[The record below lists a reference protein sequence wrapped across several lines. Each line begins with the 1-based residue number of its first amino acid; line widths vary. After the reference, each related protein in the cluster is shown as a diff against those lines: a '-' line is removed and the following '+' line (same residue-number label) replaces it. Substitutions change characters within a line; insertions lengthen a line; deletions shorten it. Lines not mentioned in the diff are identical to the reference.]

1 MFPPRQAFRRP
12 QLAICRS
19 LRRLCVLIVLLAV
32 IAPLPITQ
40 TTSAAVAKL
49 INSISQS
56 LVKQTAITQDVSKK
70 TGPERTPAPRVR
82 ILVGESR
89 AIPFTTPISS
99 VLVVFPE
106 IASAELNS
114 RSVLVTGVRVGETIL
129 IVSDGHKRY
138 TILIDV
144 VGRTQATA
152 RRKAPAESAF
162 DNHRVSGSY
171 TASYSA
177 PFGASPT
184 IFRQKFE
191 FRQTLMQGRTLRV
204 YSDLFK
210 FMGQRDVR
218 STIPRFG
225 LNYMSL
231 GIDGPSG
238 TLDLLDSEI
247 NLSSVSFNNYAMRG
261 FHLVSSPDSQ
271 LRGVE
276 LFAGVAR
283 PALSFFDQNQGRLL
297 GALVPVARSD
307 KWQVRLGF
315 FNVSPQQDNR
325 LGRGGTVWQL
335 IGRYAANRNITAEG
349 EAAYANGG
357 LSWRARF
364 DLISRPFNA
373 YGEIFRLDR
382 RSPLISIGVQPGGR
396 EAEAFAFQWRPSG
409 RFSASFNYNHTG
421 ILPPANAGRAILD
434 RSTLFASTTY
444 RLGES
449 SRLHFRYAWHQIE
462 TRSAAGGPHFQIG
475 TGTATLSHDIRFS
488 RNWANNFGVRL
499 TSSRETNSDSRTD
512 SGINLNNELRF
523 SFDRGSA
530 TGFVNYTRRI
540 PSLAG
545 LIVRNPQL
553 LPPLLQR
560 EFTSDPVRFLQTNRD
575 TLGFLLPGIELPQTR
590 GLDAGV
596 CLQAAFSRINFGG
609 EVRFST
615 SEVFA
620 HEQRNVNASVSMN
633 IRLDAA
639 NSVQV
644 SGWRS
649 LAFNS
654 ARTEPMLTISYV
666 HRFGSGSGGGFQFSK
681 LFGTDRGV
689 IQGRVYFDLNG
700 NGRDDAGEPGVGN
713 MTVQVDGERSAITDR
728 SGRFRFQTDAGERS
742 IAIISG
748 ELGVRLKATSATE
761 QTVSVRG
768 RSTVD
773 ISFGVSNY
781 GSIAGRIFNDLLL
794 TGQQAAGNAPGV
806 AGVSVSLSPVDKI
819 GTTLNV
825 IVDAGGTY
833 QFRNLTPG
841 NYRLTID
848 PATVPPDFRVP
859 SQNSWTI
866 EVKPLENFYLDIP
879 QFAERAVSGVVFID
893 KNGNGKFDADIDETL
908 KGAHVLTGETEVV
921 TGENGTYL
929 LRSLPA
935 GKIEV
940 HARTSWGTKS
950 LPVTLELP
958 PQPVTQRT
966 VNLIVKR

>member
-1 MFPPRQAFRRP
+1 MFPPRQSFNKPR
-12 QLAICRS
+12 LAIFRS
-19 LRRLCVLIVLLAV
+19 LRRLCVLLVLLAV

-40 TTSAAVAKL
+40 TTSAAFAKL
-49 INSISQS
+49 VNSISQS
-56 LVKQTAITQDVSKK
+56 LVRQTAITQDVTRKS
-70 TGPERTPAPRVR
+70 GRERIPAPRLR
-82 ILVGESR
+82 ILIGESR
-89 AIPFTTPISS
+89 AIPFTTPITS

-106 IASAELNS
+106 IATAELDS
-114 RSVLVTGVRVGETIL
+114 PRVLITGVRVGETIL
-129 IVSDGHKRY
+129 IVFDGHKRY
-138 TILIDV
+138 TIMVDV
-144 VGRTQATA
+144 VGRTQATTK
-152 RRKAPAESAF
+152 RKAPAESAF
-162 DNHRVSGSY
+162 NSDRLSGSY
-171 TASYSA
+171 TVSYSA

-191 FRQTLMQGRTLRV
+191 FRQTLTQGRTFRFS
-204 YSDLFK
+204 SDLFK
-210 FMGQRDVR
+210 FMGQRDAR
-218 STIPRFG
+218 ATIPRFG

-238 TLDLLDSEI
+238 KLDLLDSEI

-261 FHLVSSPDSQ
+261 LHLVSSPDSQ
-271 LRGVE
+271 LHGVE
-276 LFAGVAR
+276 FFAGVAR

-297 GALVPVARSD
+297 GALLPIARSD
-307 KWQVRLGF
+307 NWQVRIGF
-315 FNVSPQQDNR
+315 FNVSPRQDNR

-335 IGRYAANRNITAEG
+335 IGRYAPNKNITAEG

-382 RSPLISIGVQPGGR
+382 RSPLISIGAQPGGR
-396 EAEAFAFQWRPSG
+396 EAETFAFQWRPSG
-409 RFSASFNYNHTG
+409 CFSVSLNYNHTEVV
-421 ILPPANAGRAILD
+421 PPANASRAILD

-449 SRLHFRYAWHQIE
+449 SRLHFRYAWQQIE
-462 TRSAAGGPHFQIG
+462 TRSSAGGPHFRLG
-475 TGTATLSHDIRFS
+475 TGTATISHDIRFS
-488 RNWANNFGVRL
+488 RHWANNLGVRL
-499 TSSRETNSDSRTD
+499 TSSRETNSGSGTE
-512 SGINLNNELRF
+512 SGIELKNELRF

-560 EFTSDPVRFLQTNRD
+560 EFTADPVRFLQTNRD

-596 CLQAAFSRINFGG
+596 RLQTAFSRVNFGG
-609 EVRFST
+609 EVRYST
-615 SEVFA
+615 SEILA
-620 HEQRNVNASVSMN
+620 HEQRNVSASVSMN

-649 LAFNS
+649 LAFN
-654 ARTEPMLTISYV
+654 ATRTEPMLTISYG
-666 HRFGSGSGGGFQFSK
+666 HRFGAASGGGFQFSK
-681 LFGTDRGV
+681 LFGTNRGV
-689 IQGRVYFDLNG
+689 IQGHVFFDLNG
-700 NGRDDAGEPGVGN
+700 NGRDDEGEPGVAN
-713 MTVQVDGERSAITDR
+713 MTVQVDGDRSAITDR
-728 SGRFRFQTDAGERS
+728 SGRFRFQMDAGEHS

-748 ELGVRLKATSATE
+748 ELGVRLKATSTTE
-761 QTVSVRG
+761 QIVSLRG

-773 ISFGVSNY
+773 ISFGVSNF

-794 TGQQAAGNAPGV
+794 TGQHTAGSAPGV

-819 GTTLNV
+819 GSALNAT
-825 IVDAGGTY
+825 VDAGGTY
-833 QFRNLTPG
+833 QFRKLAPG
-841 NYRLTID
+841 TYKLTID
-848 PATVPPDFRVP
+848 PATLPPNFRVP
-859 SQNSWTI
+859 LQNSWTI

-893 KNGNGKFDADIDETL
+893 KNGNGKFDADTDETVE
-908 KGAHVLTGETEVV
+908 GAYVLSGQTEV
-921 TGENGTYL
+921 TTNESGTYL

-935 GKIEV
+935 GRIEV
-940 HARTSWGTKS
+940 HVRTRWGTKS
-950 LPVTLELP
+950 LPVALELP
-958 PQPVTQRT
+958 PQPVTRRT

>member
-1 MFPPRQAFRRP
+1 MFPPRQFFNRRR
-12 QLAICRS
+12 LVICRG
-19 LRRLCVLIVLLAV
+19 LRRLCVLLVLLAV

-40 TTSAAVAKL
+40 TTSAAIAKL

-56 LVKQTAITQDVSKK
+56 RVTQTATTQDVSRK
-70 TGPERTPAPRVR
+70 TVLERTPAPRLR
-82 ILVGESR
+82 MLIGESR
-89 AIPFTTPISS
+89 AIPFTTPITS

-106 IASAELNS
+106 IATAELDS
-114 RSVLVTGVRVGETIL
+114 RTVLITGVSVGETML
-129 IVSDGHKRY
+129 IVFDGHRRY
-138 TILIDV
+138 TILVDV
-144 VGRTQATA
+144 VGRTQTTSN
-152 RRKAPAESAF
+152 RKARAESAF
-162 DNHRVSGSY
+162 NNDRLSGSY
-171 TASYSA
+171 TVSYSA

-191 FRQTLMQGRTLRV
+191 FRQTLTRGRTLRF

-210 FMGQRDVR
+210 FMGQRDAHATV
-218 STIPRFG
+218 PRFG

-238 TLDLLDSEI
+238 KLDLLDSEI

-261 FHLVSSPDSQ
+261 FHMVSSPDSQ

-283 PALSFFDQNQGRLL
+283 PALSFFDQNRGRLM
-297 GALVPVARSD
+297 GVLVPVTRSD
-307 KWQVRLGF
+307 KWQVRIGV

-325 LGRGGTVWQL
+325 LGRGGTVLQL
-335 IGRYAANRNITAEG
+335 IGRYAANKNITAEG

-382 RSPLISIGVQPGGR
+382 RSPLISIGAQPGGR

-409 RFSASFNYNHTG
+409 RFSASLNYNHTG
-421 ILPPANAGRAILD
+421 VLPPANAGRAILD
-434 RSTLFASTTY
+434 RSTLFANTTY

-449 SRLHFRYAWHQIE
+449 SRLHFRYAWQQIE
-462 TRSAAGGPHFQIG
+462 TRSSTGGPHFRIG
-475 TGTATLSHDIRFS
+475 TGTATVSHDIRFS
-488 RNWANNFGVRL
+488 QNWANNFGVRL
-499 TSSRETNSDSRTD
+499 TSSRETNSGSGTE
-512 SGINLNNELRF
+512 SGIDLKDELRF

-560 EFTSDPVRFLQTNRD
+560 EFTTDPVRFLQTNRD
-575 TLGFLLPGIELPQTR
+575 TLGFLLPGIELPQTS

-596 CLQAAFSRINFGG
+596 RLQAAFSRINFGG
-609 EVRFST
+609 EVRYST
-615 SEVFA
+615 NEILA
-620 HEQRNVNASVSMN
+620 QEQRNVSASVSMN

-644 SGWRS
+644 SGWKS

-654 ARTEPMLTISYV
+654 SRTEPGLTISYV
-666 HRFGSGSGGGFQFSK
+666 HRFGATSEGGFQFSK
-681 LFGTDRGV
+681 LFRSGRGV
-689 IQGRVYFDLNG
+689 IQGRVYFDMNG
-700 NGRDDAGEPGVGN
+700 NGRDDEGEPGVGN
-713 MTVQVDGERSAITDR
+713 MTVQVDGDQSAITDR

-761 QTVSVRG
+761 QIVSLRG

-773 ISFGVSNY
+773 INFGVSNF
-781 GSIAGRIFNDLLL
+781 GSISGRIFNDLFH
-794 TGQQAAGNAPGV
+794 TGQPTAGNSPGV

-819 GTTLNV
+819 ETALNV
-825 IVDAGGTY
+825 TVDAGGTY

-848 PATVPPDFRVP
+848 PATVPPNFRVP
-859 SQNSWTI
+859 PQNSWTI
-866 EVKPLENFYLDIP
+866 ELKPLENFYLDIP

-893 KNGNGKFDADIDETL
+893 KNENGKFDADIDETL
-908 KGAHVLTGETEVV
+908 KGARVSTGETEVV
-921 TGENGTYL
+921 TGDNGTYL

-935 GKIEV
+935 GKIAL

-958 PQPVTQRT
+958 PQPLTQRT
-966 VNLIVKR
+966 VNLIVKH

>member
-1 MFPPRQAFRRP
+1 MLPPRQAFNGPR
-12 QLAICRS
+12 LVICRS
-19 LRRLCVLIVLLAV
+19 LRRLCVLIVLMAV

-49 INSISQS
+49 MNSISQS
-56 LVKQTAITQDVSKK
+56 LVRQKAITQNVSRK

-82 ILVGESR
+82 ILIGESR
-89 AIPFTTPISS
+89 AIPFTTPITS

-106 IASAELNS
+106 IATAELDS

-129 IVSDGHKRY
+129 IVFDGHKRN
-138 TILIDV
+138 TILVDV
-144 VGRTQATA
+144 VGRTQATTK
-152 RRKAPAESAF
+152 RKAPAESAF
-162 DNHRVSGSY
+162 NNDRLSGSY

-191 FRQTLMQGRTLRV
+191 FRQTLRQGRTLRF

-210 FMGQRDVR
+210 FIGQRDVR
-218 STIPRFG
+218 AIIPRFG

-261 FHLVSSPDSQ
+261 FHMVSSPDSQ

-283 PALSFFDQNQGRLL
+283 PALSLFDKNQGRLL
-297 GALVPVARSD
+297 GAVLPVTRSD
-307 KWQVRLGF
+307 NWQVRIGF
-315 FNVSPQQDNR
+315 FNISPQQANR
-325 LGRGGTVWQL
+325 LGRGGTVLQL
-335 IGRYAANRNITAEG
+335 IGRYAANKNITAEG

-364 DLISRPFNA
+364 DLISKPFNA

-382 RSPLISIGVQPGGR
+382 RSPLISIGAQPGGR
-396 EAEAFAFQWRPSG
+396 EAEVFAFQWRPSG

-421 ILPPANAGRAILD
+421 VLPPANAGRAILD

-444 RLGES
+444 RLDES
-449 SRLHFRYAWHQIE
+449 SRLHFRYAWQQIE
-462 TRSAAGGPHFQIG
+462 TRSSAGGQHLRIG
-475 TGTATLSHDIRFS
+475 NGTATVSHDIRFS
-488 RNWANNFGVRL
+488 QNWANNFGVRL
-499 TSSRETNSDSRTD
+499 TSSRETNSG
-512 SGINLNNELRF
+512 SGTESGMDLRNELRF

-560 EFTSDPVRFLQTNRD
+560 EFTTDPVRFLQTNRD
-575 TLGFLLPGIELPQTR
+575 TLGFLLPGIELPQTS
-590 GLDAGV
+590 GLDTGLR
-596 CLQAAFSRINFGG
+596 LQAAFSRINFGG
-609 EVRFST
+609 EVRYST
-615 SEVFA
+615 SEILA
-620 HEQRNVNASVSMN
+620 HEQRNVSASVSMN

-666 HRFGSGSGGGFQFSK
+666 HRFGATSGGGFQFSK
-681 LFGTDRGV
+681 LFRTDRGV
-689 IQGRVYFDLNG
+689 IQGRVYFDLNS
-700 NGRDDAGEPGVGN
+700 NGRDDEGEPGVGN
-713 MTVQVDGERSAITDR
+713 MTVQVDGDRSAITDR
-728 SGRFRFQTDAGERS
+728 SGRFRFQTEAGDRS

-761 QTVSVRG
+761 QIVSLRG

-773 ISFGVSNY
+773 INFGVSNF
-781 GSIAGRIFNDLLL
+781 GSISGRIFNDLSL
-794 TGQQAAGNAPGV
+794 TGQHTAGNAPGV
-806 AGVSVSLSPVDKI
+806 SGVSVRLSPVDKI
-819 GTTLNV
+819 GTALSVT
-825 IVDAGGTY
+825 VDAGGTY
-833 QFRNLTPG
+833 QFRNLAPG
-841 NYRLTID
+841 TYKLTID
-848 PATVPPDFRVP
+848 PATVPPNFRVP

-879 QFAERAVSGVVFID
+879 QFAERAISGVVFID

-908 KGAHVLTGETEVV
+908 EGAHVLTGQTEVI

-935 GKIEV
+935 GRIEV